1 VHLLLIITEITK
13 NGYTRSSN
21 NHFRVQRKSS
31 TRTPP
36 GRPLIGRTTVVPG
49 SGSKQSGC
57 TRCAELMF
65 RSTRYWLPL
74 YPDLVRS
81 VQATRRRAH
90 TPTRARV
97 HTRISEWTHD
107 QPPGY
112 GSPPHVKYSDIL
124 EHTTNPQDTDLRVHT
139 RHDELL
145 YVVVDNQ
152 IPHTYG
158 QPIVVGHRDGCF
170 RFSGVQASTCAS
182 PWASYSRPCFSL
194 AKDRN
199 RRLKQTNL
207 LRQHPRR
214 RRSLDDDNT
223 IVYSCRLNLTV
234 LSQKYS
240 KTLYFDEDTPKI
252 LYFDVW
258 TTIEL

>member
-1 VHLLLIITEITK
+1 MVNRTRVEGGGYSNEITK

-36 GRPLIGRTTVVPG
+36 GRPLIGRTIVVPG

-81 VQATRRRAH
+81 VQATRRRAQ
-90 TPTRARV
+90 TRTRARV
-97 HTRISEWTHD
+97 HTRTSELTQD

-158 QPIVVGHRDGCF
+158 A
-170 RFSGVQASTCAS
+170 FSHNMRLAAKCA
-182 PWASYSRPCFSL
+182 A
-194 AKDRN
+194 
-199 RRLKQTNL
+199 L
-207 LRQHPRR
+207 LFE
-214 RRSLDDDNT
+214 N
-223 IVYSCRLNLTV
+223 IG
-234 LSQKYS
+234 
-240 KTLYFDEDTPKI
+240 I
-252 LYFDVW
+252 FDVRR
-258 TTIEL
+258 TSVS

>member
-1 VHLLLIITEITK
+1 MPRTKLHRELQLLHWRSISFSSNHKKNIRKRKTAKCSRLKTHVVVVSEITK

-36 GRPLIGRTTVVPG
+36 GRPLINRTTIVPG

-74 YPDLVRS
+74 YPELVRS

-97 HTRISEWTHD
+97 HTRISECTHD
-107 QPPGY
+107 HPPGY

-139 RHDELL
+139 R
-145 YVVVDNQ
+145 
-152 IPHTYG
+152 P
-158 QPIVVGHRDGCF
+158 
-170 RFSGVQASTCAS
+170 
-182 PWASYSRPCFSL
+182 
-194 AKDRN
+194 
-199 RRLKQTNL
+199 
-207 LRQHPRR
+207 
-214 RRSLDDDNT
+214 T
-223 IVYSCRLNLTV
+223 IRIRISAAV
-234 LSQKYS
+234 KYS
-240 KTLYFDEDTPKI
+240 DILLKYNNNAAKTLYFDEDTPKK
-252 LYFDVW
+252 LYFDV
-258 TTIEL
+258 

>member
-1 VHLLLIITEITK
+1 MWFWCFEILRDTTIVLGEKYGVEWGEGIPISTTWRIWDLDVDEPSVLFPFRELIGALLWIALLSRPYIVNAVRAVARYCSVPKMVHWKAVLGILGYAVRTSSFGITFPEITK

-21 NHFRVQRKSS
+21 NHFRVQLKSS

-97 HTRISEWTHD
+97 HTRIS
-107 QPPGY
+107 
-112 GSPPHVKYSDIL
+112 
-124 EHTTNPQDTDLRVHT
+124 
-139 RHDELL
+139 
-145 YVVVDNQ
+145 
-152 IPHTYG
+152 
-158 QPIVVGHRDGCF
+158 
-170 RFSGVQASTCAS
+170 
-182 PWASYSRPCFSL
+182 
-194 AKDRN
+194 
-199 RRLKQTNL
+199 
-207 LRQHPRR
+207 
-214 RRSLDDDNT
+214 
-223 IVYSCRLNLTV
+223 
-234 LSQKYS
+234 
-240 KTLYFDEDTPKI
+240 
-252 LYFDVW
+252 
-258 TTIEL
+258 

>member
-1 VHLLLIITEITK
+1 MAELCFSVDDFVGFSFTEITK

-74 YPDLVRS
+74 YPELVRS

-97 HTRISEWTHD
+97 HTRISECTRPTPRIRISAAREIFRYFRTHD
-107 QPPGY
+107 QPSGY
-112 GSPPHVKYSDIL
+112 GSPSA
-124 EHTTNPQDTDLRVHT
+124 HTANHQDTDLRHS
-139 RHDELL
+139 
-145 YVVVDNQ
+145 Q
-152 IPHTYG
+152 I
-158 QPIVVGHRDGCF
+158 F
-170 RFSGVQASTCAS
+170 R
-182 PWASYSRPCFSL
+182 
-194 AKDRN
+194 
-199 RRLKQTNL
+199 
-207 LRQHPRR
+207 
-214 RRSLDDDNT
+214 
-223 IVYSCRLNLTV
+223 
-234 LSQKYS
+234 
-240 KTLYFDEDTPKI
+240 YFTE
-252 LYFDVW
+252 V
-258 TTIEL
+258 

>member
-1 VHLLLIITEITK
+1 MGTAMRRCLPPSMPKTLYVVISRVPGTALYFERSEFLIATSKKKKTEITK

-74 YPDLVRS
+74 YPELVRS

-97 HTRISEWTHD
+97 HTRISE
-107 QPPGY
+107 
-112 GSPPHVKYSDIL
+112 
-124 EHTTNPQDTDLRVHT
+124 
-139 RHDELL
+139 
-145 YVVVDNQ
+145 
-152 IPHTYG
+152 
-158 QPIVVGHRDGCF
+158 
-170 RFSGVQASTCAS
+170 
-182 PWASYSRPCFSL
+182 
-194 AKDRN
+194 
-199 RRLKQTNL
+199 
-207 LRQHPRR
+207 
-214 RRSLDDDNT
+214 
-223 IVYSCRLNLTV
+223 
-234 LSQKYS
+234 
-240 KTLYFDEDTPKI
+240 
-252 LYFDVW
+252 
-258 TTIEL
+258 

>member
-1 VHLLLIITEITK
+1 MVSRESTARRYFSRERSDILSTSWAKEVNFETAKAGSCPTNSEPHAFLVDLNYELVFLCSQVVFKTEITK

-74 YPDLVRS
+74 YPELVRS

-97 HTRISEWTHD
+97 HTRISE
-107 QPPGY
+107 
-112 GSPPHVKYSDIL
+112 
-124 EHTTNPQDTDLRVHT
+124 
-139 RHDELL
+139 
-145 YVVVDNQ
+145 
-152 IPHTYG
+152 
-158 QPIVVGHRDGCF
+158 
-170 RFSGVQASTCAS
+170 
-182 PWASYSRPCFSL
+182 
-194 AKDRN
+194 
-199 RRLKQTNL
+199 
-207 LRQHPRR
+207 
-214 RRSLDDDNT
+214 
-223 IVYSCRLNLTV
+223 
-234 LSQKYS
+234 
-240 KTLYFDEDTPKI
+240 
-252 LYFDVW
+252 
-258 TTIEL
+258 